1 MRKTKSIKI
10 INNSKNIKYK
20 INYIKTK
27 DGIKTTFNN
36 LKNEDKAISNL
47 DSILNKKKHKH
58 NKGRERN
65 KEKKE
70 TITLNLNIKKIKKV
84 CISFF
89 LIVVII
95 IASFFGL
102 KALLTPNYNEKMN
115 IGNTALIIGDTK
127 ISIGMYNYY
136 YNTIVNN
143 YLSYAEKGYY
153 DIDSNIDYSKQKTT
167 DDDGNEITWADKFQ
181 EETINR
187 IQEITA
193 FYEEGKKNKIEL
205 SDTQSDY
212 IDSYIDS
219 LQSSADDE
227 KTSVDTYISKQYGS
241 YCGVKTL
248 KKILEQ
254 SYIAENYRTYFSTN
268 TKISDKEINEYY
280 QANTNNYYAVTVAS
294 ISIPY
299 DSSSKDNNATAVL
312 KVAKS
317 YKEKITDKK
326 SMINIIPEACSDF
339 AENLVEQGNFKN
351 KDSAIKAISDSVET
365 TIYSSNVDLTDKT
378 DKLSQWVFDTNR
390 KNGDKE
396 VFVDENQ
403 SCIHIVLVLKK
414 PYLRTDKVYSVR
426 HIQVDPSF
434 LNNSTENKEYSDDDW
449 NSAKEAVK
457 LITNL
462 YNNTNKTEYDFSL
475 LAETYS
481 CDSSTISAGSTSFGG
496 LCDAV
501 SLGSK
506 SKQFES
512 WATDKNRKYG
522 DVETIL
528 DSDGYHIMFYIDYT
542 DYYKYDA
549 RQQLISIKE
558 NQITE
563 KYKSKKSIS
572 LKLSNILS

>member
-10 INNSKNIKYK
+10 INNPKNIKYK

-47 DSILNKKKHKH
+47 DPILNKKKHKH

-136 YNTIVNN
+136 YNATVNN

-187 IQEITA
+187 IQEIIA

-268 TKISDKEINEYY
+268 TKI
-280 QANTNNYYAVTVAS
+280 
-294 ISIPY
+294 
-299 DSSSKDNNATAVL
+299 
-312 KVAKS
+312 
-317 YKEKITDKK
+317 
-326 SMINIIPEACSDF
+326 
-339 AENLVEQGNFKN
+339 
-351 KDSAIKAISDSVET
+351 
-365 TIYSSNVDLTDKT
+365 
-378 DKLSQWVFDTNR
+378 
-390 KNGDKE
+390 
-396 VFVDENQ
+396 
-403 SCIHIVLVLKK
+403 
-414 PYLRTDKVYSVR
+414 
-426 HIQVDPSF
+426 
-434 LNNSTENKEYSDDDW
+434 
-449 NSAKEAVK
+449 
-457 LITNL
+457 
-462 YNNTNKTEYDFSL
+462 
-475 LAETYS
+475 
-481 CDSSTISAGSTSFGG
+481 
-496 LCDAV
+496 
-501 SLGSK
+501 
-506 SKQFES
+506 
-512 WATDKNRKYG
+512 
-522 DVETIL
+522 
-528 DSDGYHIMFYIDYT
+528 
-542 DYYKYDA
+542 
-549 RQQLISIKE
+549 
-558 NQITE
+558 
-563 KYKSKKSIS
+563 
-572 LKLSNILS
+572 